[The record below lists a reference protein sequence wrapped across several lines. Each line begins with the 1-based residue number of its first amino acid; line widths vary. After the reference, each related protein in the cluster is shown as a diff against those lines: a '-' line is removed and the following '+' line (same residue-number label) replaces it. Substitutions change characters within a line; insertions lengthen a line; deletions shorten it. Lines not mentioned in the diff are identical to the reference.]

1 MLKHELDSE
10 LLACAQSVRVYRVTS
25 SGTLI
30 PPDGYQMSIARFARR
45 IPSITRQFTAT
56 ARIMSDD
63 QKPITAFKVGHELSI
78 SNLSHMISSTNIV
91 HHCHFQE
98 LVDIPEQKQ
107 NLPGL
112 EGNMD
117 PIAEHTRLEKWDDEG
132 KPYLQEYKGS
142 GKLQG
147 KAAIITGGDS
157 GIGRAVALA
166 FVREGAAVTITY
178 LKQEKEE

>member
-1 MLKHELDSE
+1 
-10 LLACAQSVRVYRVTS
+10 
-25 SGTLI
+25 
-30 PPDGYQMSIARFARR
+30 
-45 IPSITRQFTAT
+45 
-56 ARIMSDD
+56 MSDD
-63 QKPITAFKVGHELSI
+63 KKPITAFKVRCSA
-78 SNLSHMISSTNIV
+78 STFLASTDFV
-91 HHCHFQE
+91 FLQE
-98 LVDIPEQKQ
+98 LIDIPEQKQ

-117 PIAEHTRLEKWDDEG
+117 PIAQHTKLERWDDSG

-142 GKLQG
+142 GKLEG

-157 GIGRAVALA
+157 GIGRAVAFA